1 LTWEEF
7 QNKFFES
14 WFETFFIVK
23 ITKELDPLMT
33 YTEPIMPRWFSI
45 MTLEDKKKYYSLK
58 DKYDIVG
65 SIVMVLF
72 STYSRT
78 FVKRSIPQLPLVS
91 LIKEDLEEVE
101 KRIPEDI
108 LNEKG
113 YREFL
118 NKIVEFG
125 KVAIAEFRELRDKYN
140 NSEDN
145 E

>member
-1 LTWEEF
+1 MTWEEF